1 MLLYNRHSL
10 AATSQRQSNKERP
23 WESKIKGRGKLQ
35 DYSLSLKL
43 DSLLK
48 TTRQC
53 VVRTIYTQTKHSAVW
68 SRGTHTK
75 PILSSRIDEVHSSGT
90 TLQLFVD
97 WTAELVSW
105 LCCTPIK
112 SHVASLWDQA
122 GQQPAEAM
130 ADRTRACKHSLL
142 ALPWPEQPATTGSF
156 EGQARATVSVSNRSG
171 HDWCADLYPPW

>member
-53 VVRTIYTQTKHSAVW
+53 VVRTHRLNIQQCGA
-68 SRGTHTK
+68 GGHTK
-75 PILSSRIDEVHSSGT
+75 PILSSRIEEVHSSGT

-122 GQQPAEAM
+122 GQQPAQAM
-130 ADRTRACKHSLL
+130 TDRTRACKHSLH